1 MASLVVAPNGNN
13 KANNNNNSKMTT
25 AKQTSVVIEMKLR
38 DNELNESI
46 KGIEH
51 VLATYKGRENVITKP
66 LIKALESM
74 KKQLKERVIYQS
86 TLPKQQQPPPPPP
99 PPGDNFMLTC
109 QELSEKKV
117 DIERLYTV
125 LKFEQMKK
133 QKVDDAGKGK
143 QDLFFQLPI
152 DIILDNIVPW
162 FCNVKERTT
171 STTAIIRN
179 GALKPRT
186 IWDTVTCLHDAKSFV
201 NIFGKTKKSFSFV
214 KGSSNEAV
222 SVEKYNGRSVK
233 ETYHALMLAK
243 KYKGTPTLLNGCKNN
258 TMTLRDASILMNVCN
273 KGINHLGMQDDEGKS
288 ALYYAGYTNNDV
300 VGNYLIA
307 SNNNNVVG
315 RADYKEG
322 KRVFLEEKYGGG
334 KPVLLQGCKSGAI
347 GFNDVET
354 LVEIC
359 QVNISETDEKGN
371 AAIYY
376 AGYNNMEDV
385 GNYLWSKGADNSSF
399 TIGKRVMLEDKYG
412 GAPALI
418 NGCRT
423 KLMTL
428 EDAKVLVEDLK
439 VDITATTANGK
450 TAMYYAAFCKDSNN
464 EISKYLLSK
473 GGKEIDLKQGE
484 EDWNTFGCSTYE
496 LNEKYKKE
504 FPRGTPLVCACEKG
518 RVEDV
523 EGMIR
528 GARAA
533 GMDVTAMVSE
543 VGTRS
548 HGASGWTPL
557 MVAAGYEH
565 STIIEILLQCNADTA
580 TTDNNGY
587 NALHIAAWTN
597 KTTTTTVQLLLNN
610 MKLEDINHIN
620 IYNNGYTP
628 LDDCYNNNYSSI
640 QQQLIDLIRQKG
652 GKRQS
657 EL

>member
-99 PPGDNFMLTC
+99 GDNFMLTC

-125 LKFEQMKK
+125 LKFKQMKK
-133 QKVDDAGKGK
+133 QKADDAGKGK

-152 DIILDNIVPW
+152 AIILDHIVPW
-162 FCNVKERTT
+162 FCNVKEATTT
-171 STTAIIRN
+171 STAAIIRN

-233 ETYHALMLAK
+233 ETYHTLMLAK

-300 VGNYLIA
+300 VGNYLIT

-418 NGCRT
+418 NGCQT

-464 EISKYLLSK
+464 EISQYLLSK

-543 VGTRS
+543 LGTS
-548 HGASGWTPL
+548 SGGYSWTPL
-557 MVAAGYEH
+557 MIAAFYEH

-580 TTDNNGY
+580 TTNKHGE
-587 NALHIAAWTN
+587 NALHYAAWNN

-610 MKLEDINHIN
+610 MKLEDINHISTD
-620 IYNNGYTP
+620 GRTP
-628 LDDCYNNNYSSI
+628 LDLCYDNDSSI

-652 GKRQS
+652 GKRKR

>member
-1 MASLVVAPNGNN
+1 M
-13 KANNNNNSKMTT
+13 
-25 AKQTSVVIEMKLR
+25 
-38 DNELNESI
+38 
-46 KGIEH
+46 
-51 VLATYKGRENVITKP
+51 
-66 LIKALESM
+66 LE
-74 KKQLKERVIYQS
+74 
-86 TLPKQQQPPPPPP
+86 
-99 PPGDNFMLTC
+99 D
-109 QELSEKKV
+109 
-117 DIERLYTV
+117 
-125 LKFEQMKK
+125 
-133 QKVDDAGKGK
+133 
-143 QDLFFQLPI
+143 
-152 DIILDNIVPW
+152 
-162 FCNVKERTT
+162 
-171 STTAIIRN
+171 
-179 GALKPRT
+179 
-186 IWDTVTCLHDAKSFV
+186 
-201 NIFGKTKKSFSFV
+201 
-214 KGSSNEAV
+214 
-222 SVEKYNGRSVK
+222 
-233 ETYHALMLAK
+233 
-243 KYKGTPTLLNGCKNN
+243 
-258 TMTLRDASILMNVCN
+258 
-273 KGINHLGMQDDEGKS
+273 
-288 ALYYAGYTNNDV
+288 
-300 VGNYLIA
+300 
-307 SNNNNVVG
+307 
-315 RADYKEG
+315 
-322 KRVFLEEKYGGG
+322 KYGGA
-334 KPVLLQGCKSGAI
+334 PALLKGCKRGKME
-347 GFNDVET
+347 VEDAKA

-412 GAPALI
+412 GAPALLKGCKSGKMEVEDAKALVETFQVNISETDEKDNAAIYYAGYNNMEDVGNYLWSKGAGNNSFLLGKMDRKYGTPALI

-484 EDWNTFGCSTYE
+484 EDWNTFGWFDE

-548 HGASGWTPL
+548 DGDRVSYTPL
-557 MVAAGYEH
+557 MMAAWYEH

-580 TTDNNGY
+580 TTNNFGVNALHYAARHNGY
-587 NALHIAAWTN
+587 NALHYAADNN

-610 MKLEDINHIN
+610 MKLEDINHKDK
-620 IYNNGYTP
+620 YNGLTP
-628 LDDCYNNNYSSI
+628 LDYCYHYNYSI
-640 QQQLIDLIRQKG
+640 RQQLIDLIRQKG